1 MIEGE
6 HMKRISEKEL
16 MVGIIFILLFL
27 FFGFETLKEIVTS
40 MKYLGIDLFEILLA
54 KHITWYIVKG
64 ILATLA
70 GFGVWLG
77 SPKAKL
83 LFSGI
88 LFIVT
93 ISFF

>member
-1 MIEGE
+1 
-6 HMKRISEKEL
+6 MKRISEKEI
-16 MVGIIFILLFL
+16 MVGFIFISLLL

-40 MKYLGIDLFEILLA
+40 MKYLGIDLLEILLA

-64 ILATLA
+64 ILVALSS
-70 GFGVWLG
+70 FGVWLG